1 MQENT
6 NKAIAYNTIILYI
19 RLFVTAVCA
28 LFTTRFAL
36 RALGVT
42 DFGLFSV
49 LGSIIS
55 FIAIINT
62 IMLSTSNRFIAVA
75 IGKEIQEEANKAFCV
90 NVVIHVFIAIIT
102 LLLALPVGEWY
113 IHRYVNYA
121 GDINA
126 AVSVFKISIIGSVI
140 SFIGVP
146 YNGLLMARER
156 FSVFCLTDIIL
167 HILKL
172 CAVYALVFYFE
183 EKLLW
188 YAAIVAITSALPTFV
203 YILYCSAKYTAIAKF
218 RFITET
224 SRYKEVLGFSAW
236 VAYGAIA
243 NIGKS
248 QGAALLVNAFF
259 NTIMNTALG
268 IANTVNALIMNFAQ
282 NVTKPIAPQI
292 TKSYSAGNMER
303 CNQLMVMTSKLS
315 FLTMFI
321 VSAPF
326 LLETEYILRLWLGEV
341 PDYAVIFTRLVV
353 VDALLASLNAGVS
366 EIIFASGKI
375 KLYQIVVNSI
385 LLFSILVGYVVLEF
399 GFPAYSLI
407 YTYMIFTIIVLIVR
421 QWVLHISLD
430 YDNWILIKGAIIP
443 SFLVV
448 LFFSPVFLI
457 NLHIHPLLNI
467 ILSTLYLFVVCGLW
481 GLSKKER
488 KYAIQFLIKKN
499 KLIKV

>member
-6 NKAIAYNTIILYI
+6 NKAIAYNTVILYV
-19 RLFVTAVCA
+19 RLIVTAVCA

-36 RALGVT
+36 QALGVT

-75 IGKEIQEEANKAFCV
+75 IGKGNIDEANKAFCV
-90 NVVIHVFIAIIT
+90 NVAIHVSIAIIT
-102 LLLALPVGEWY
+102 LLLALLVGEWY
-113 IHRYVNYA
+113 IHRFVNYA

-167 HILKL
+167 HVLKL
-172 CAVYALVFYFE
+172 SAVYALVYYFE

-188 YAAIVAITSALPTFV
+188 YATIVAITSALPTLV
-203 YILYCSAKYTAIAKF
+203 YILYCSAKYTAITKW
-218 RFITET
+218 RFVKET

-243 NIGKS
+243 NIGKT

-259 NTIMNTALG
+259 STIMNTALG

-292 TKSYSAGNMER
+292 TKNYSAGNIER
-303 CNQLMVMTSKLS
+303 CNQLMIMTSKFS
-315 FLTMFI
+315 FLTMLVI
-321 VSAPF
+321 SAPF
-326 LLETEYILRLWLGEV
+326 LVETEYILQLWLGEV
-341 PDYAVIFTRLVV
+341 PDYAVIFTRLIVI
-353 VDALLASLNAGVS
+353 DALLGSLNAGVS

-375 KLYQIVVNSI
+375 KMYQILVNTI
-385 LLFSILVGYVVLEF
+385 WLFSILAGYIVLKN
-399 GFPAYSLI
+399 GAPAFSLI
-407 YTYMIFTIIVLIVR
+407 MTYIIFTGIVLVVR
-421 QWVLHISLD
+421 QWVLHKTLN
-430 YDNWILIKGAIIP
+430 YNNLKLIKGAFIP
-443 SFLVV
+443 SFAVV
-448 LFFSPVFLI
+448 LLFLPVFL
-457 NLHIHPLLNI
+457 LEVSIHPLLNI
-467 ILSTLYLFVVCGLW
+467 FIFTLYLFTLIFIIGLD
-481 GLSKKER
+481 KTER
-488 KYAIQFLIKKN
+488 EYITRIIKK
-499 KLIKV
+499 